1 MSLGDDHAA
10 AVAGQAGIQRY
21 YRFHSR
27 IYDATRWSFLFGRNA
42 LVERVARDLDPSR
55 VLEIGTGTGKNLVQ
69 LCRTFPEATVYGL
82 DISTEMLDV
91 ARRKVERFGERVEL
105 IHRPYDGP
113 DSRGPRH
120 ELIVFSYSLSM
131 INPGWERAIDSA
143 YEDLVPGGHVAVV
156 DFDASP
162 VKAFKRWMG
171 VNHVRMDG
179 HLLPVLQSRF
189 ETRDCEVRAAYGGL
203 WKYLTFVGRKP

>member
-1 MSLGDDHAA
+1 VSLRDDHAA
-10 AVAGQAGIQRY
+10 AVAGQVGIQRY

-42 LVERVARDLDPSR
+42 LVERVARSLDPSR

-69 LCRTFPEATVYGL
+69 LCRAFPEAAVCGL
-82 DISTEMLDV
+82 DISAEMLDV
-91 ARRKVERFGERVEL
+91 ARRKVGRFGERVEL

-113 DSRGPRH
+113 VSAARSH
-120 ELIVFSYSLSM
+120 ELVVFSYSLSM

-156 DFDASP
+156 DFHASP
-162 VKAFKRWMG
+162 VPAFKRWMD

-189 ETRDCEVRAAYGGL
+189 ETQDCEVRAAYGGL
-203 WKYLTFVGRKP
+203 WQYLTYIGRKP